1 MQNQADKLVK
11 LMQEEKVSYKEN
23 KHTKVIAITSG
34 KGGVGKSTVS
44 ANIAN
49 LLAKNNYKV
58 ALFDADIGLANLDV
72 ILNVKI
78 GKNLLHVLKGEC
90 SLKDIIK
97 EVKPNLL
104 LIPGDSGGE
113 ILKLANSAYFEV
125 LLNDAQL
132 LSDLDFLIIDT
143 GAGISETTMHF
154 LDIADEVVIVTTPDP
169 AAITDAYATIK
180 VSSNTRNDFSM
191 LINIAKNEKEALNLY
206 TNISR
211 VANTN
216 IKTNPQISYLGY
228 LQSSQNIIDC
238 IKSRELFTEKLSNDT
253 RNLKNALNT
262 LLTKMEQN
270 VLLPENNITNFF
282 KRLMDRF

>member
-1 MQNQADKLVK
+1 MQNQADKLVE
-11 LMQEEKVSYKEN
+11 LMQQEKVNNKEN

-97 EVKPNLL
+97 EVKTNLL

-113 ILKLANSAYFEV
+113 ILKLANSSYFEM
-125 LLNDAQL
+125 LLNDSQL
-132 LSDLDFLIIDT
+132 LNDLDFLIIDT

-154 LDIADEVVIVTTPDP
+154 LSIADEVVIVTTPDP

-180 VSSNTRNDFSM
+180 VSSNSRKDFSM

-216 IKTNPQISYLGY
+216 IKTNPEISYLGY

-238 IKSRELFTEKLSNDT
+238 IKSRELFTDKISSDT

-262 LLTKMEQN
+262 LLAKMERN
-270 VLLPENNITNFF
+270 VLSSESNITNFF